1 MQTSRCSYGLACL
14 CNCFLWLAWVAEV
27 SHFNVQSIQVQP
39 EQTQRVSELAELREQ
54 RHKPEV
60 IIKKLNAM
68 FIVFFLILII
78 TGSARAEIYK
88 WVDENG
94 VVHITDVPPEDVG
107 QNGKVESTTPFSD
120 VPPENVGQNV
130 KVESTTPS
138 KTGPDVNP
146 YPPRKKATLTQK
158 LLDIFLKK
166 PKNRPSTSPKVE
178 LYSTR
183 WCYYCQ
189 KAREFFR
196 SRGISFTEYDIE
208 KDKNAAARKKQ
219 LDKRNGVPFAVING
233 RGIHGFSAAAYE
245 KALEG
250 YP

>member
-1 MQTSRCSYGLACL
+1 
-14 CNCFLWLAWVAEV
+14 
-27 SHFNVQSIQVQP
+27 
-39 EQTQRVSELAELREQ
+39 LAELREQ

-60 IIKKLNAM
+60 IMKKLNAL

-78 TGSARAEIYK
+78 TGLAKAEIYK

-120 VPPENVGQNV
+120 VPPENVGPNV
-130 KVESTTPS
+130 KVESITPS
-138 KTGPDVNP
+138 KSVPDVNP

-166 PKNRPSTSPKVE
+166 PKNRTSPSTSTSPKVE
-178 LYSTR
+178 LYSTS
-183 WCYYCQ
+183 WCYYCK

-196 SRGISFTEYDIE
+196 SRGIPFTEYDIE
-208 KDKNAAARKKQ
+208 KDKKAAARKKR

-245 KALEG
+245 RALEG
-250 YP
+250 HP

>member
-1 MQTSRCSYGLACL
+1 M
-14 CNCFLWLAWVAEV
+14 
-27 SHFNVQSIQVQP
+27 
-39 EQTQRVSELAELREQ
+39 
-54 RHKPEV
+54 
-60 IIKKLNAM
+60 KKLNAL

-78 TGSARAEIYK
+78 TGLARAEIYK

-94 VVHITDVPPEDVG
+94 VVHITDVPPED
-107 QNGKVESTTPFSD
+107 
-120 VPPENVGQNV
+120 VGQNV

-178 LYSTR
+178 LYTTS

-196 SRGISFTEYDIE
+196 SRGIPFTEYDIE

-233 RGIHGFSAAAYE
+233 RGIHGFSAALYE
-245 KALEG
+245 RALAE